1 MAWLAGSGT
10 MDIAEPDICWSYCAS
25 HLEHLRRY
33 HCVGFNGCY
42 FRIDTICPLG
52 GSDHADVGS
61 HIATPRHTNPDW
73 SNSDGLA
80 NSDYGLYLTLTT
92 ALGIFTFVPE
102 FDLPGAVLDDARN
115 SIDKDRNITQH
126 AKLDKSGYV
135 YITRSF
141 GAAAVA
147 GLRDFFPTPAVSYSY
162 IETGLKISTLCT
174 RNLSSNLQLDK
185 LSTPPGWNSDLIVYN
200 ATGTFPNGATTSNIA
215 ASVEDYEVFMM
226 GAAFG
231 SPSSDQAITHYAG
244 MTSIVNENETS
255 GYSALFKIQC
265 QILYDPQDFLVSVN
279 VTNRTIAVIP
289 KPKHNRDSQLRLAHL
304 HTSVLGDTFMKNIVT
319 LTNFTLGDYPA
330 LDVFLGVE
338 TALNAMLDDFLVAN
352 SAAQLMALN
361 SSRLVNAKVLSN
373 GYVFG
378 DPKYIYAVLALSL
391 AVTIVVLVEAGRT
404 RLWKDAPKFDF
415 TDVIEVIEAASLG
428 GNGIASAMN
437 ELRDKGGESKPT
449 GTTLSKVRIAL
460 AEDDDGNSRLIVAA
474 RAISN
479 ASEMAS

>member
-1 MAWLAGSGT
+1 
-10 MDIAEPDICWSYCAS
+10 
-25 HLEHLRRY
+25 
-33 HCVGFNGCY
+33 
-42 FRIDTICPLG
+42 
-52 GSDHADVGS
+52 
-61 HIATPRHTNPDW
+61 
-73 SNSDGLA
+73 
-80 NSDYGLYLTLTT
+80 
-92 ALGIFTFVPE
+92 
-102 FDLPGAVLDDARN
+102 
-115 SIDKDRNITQH
+115 
-126 AKLDKSGYV
+126 
-135 YITRSF
+135 
-141 GAAAVA
+141 
-147 GLRDFFPTPAVSYSY
+147 
-162 IETGLKISTLCT
+162 
-174 RNLSSNLQLDK
+174 
-185 LSTPPGWNSDLIVYN
+185 
-200 ATGTFPNGATTSNIA
+200 
-215 ASVEDYEVFMM
+215 M

-289 KPKHNRDSQLRLAHL
+289 QGPNTTEIPNCDLLSNHQTYSLDRLASILITSL